1 MDASYLLGIDAGT
14 TVIKATLFD
23 VDGRELAGAAHPA
36 SLLSPRPGWAE
47 ADMDATWQGVVATV
61 RMVLSQQP
69 EAADHIAAI
78 GLTGQGDGTWLV
90 DADLRPVR
98 PAILWCDGR
107 TAPFVEES
115 HRSGLSAAIFEITG
129 TAFNT
134 CNQAG
139 HLRWLQ
145 EHEPGTLQATS
156 YVLRAKDWLFLC
168 MTGVA
173 SSDETDASH
182 TYFSVH
188 QRGYDE
194 RIFDLLGIRAW
205 QQPIRLLPPARP
217 SAANCAELLTKAAA
231 ELGLRAGTPVVAGP
245 FDVAASA
252 LGVGVVSPGDACS
265 VLGTAGVHQVVT
277 DAPVMEPANIGYNM
291 CHAPVGRWMRLLPT
305 MTNTQNLQ
313 WFAREFCVPERAAAE
328 AEKTN
333 LWEQLEAAASRVP
346 LGSHGVIYH
355 PYIDAAGERAPFVS
369 PHARAQFSG
378 LSAQHGRD
386 VMLRAVYEGVVLSA
400 LDCYTTMNVPI
411 SELRP
416 AGGGARSPLWSQM
429 LADALGCPVLIVEGS
444 EYGAK
449 GAIINAGVAVGIYP
463 SYEEGIARTVRV
475 ARRYLPDPAR
485 RPDYLLLLELYR
497 AIRDAMI
504 PVWAQRTALLQRL
517 EQKVEDY
524 RYGDEAIMR

>member
-14 TVIKATLFD
+14 TLIKATLFNL
-23 VDGRELAGAAHPA
+23 DGRELAVAAHPS
-36 SLLSPRPGWAE
+36 SLLNPRPGWAE
-47 ADMDATWQGVVATV
+47 ADAEAVWQSVIASV
-61 RMVLSQQP
+61 RAVLSQQP
-69 EAADHIAAI
+69 DAAAHIAAI

-98 PAILWCDGR
+98 PAILWSDGR
-107 TAPFVEES
+107 TGPLVEES
-115 HRSGLSAAIFEITG
+115 HRSGLSTAIFAITG

-134 CNQAG
+134 GNQAG

-145 EHEPGTLQATS
+145 EHEPESLRATAH
-156 YVLRAKDWLFLC
+156 VLRAKDWLFLC

-173 SSDETDASH
+173 STDETDASH

-188 QRGYDE
+188 HRLYDE
-194 RIFDLLGIRAW
+194 RILDLLGIRDW
-205 QQPIRLLPPARP
+205 LPMLPPVRSA
-217 SAANCAELLTKAAA
+217 AANCAELSPGAAA
-231 ELGLRAGTPVVAGP
+231 ALGLRTGTPVVAGP

-252 LGVGVVSPGDACS
+252 LGVGVVFPGDACS

-291 CHAPVGRWMRLLPT
+291 CHAPAGRLMRLLPT

-313 WFAREFCVPERAAAE
+313 WFAREFCAAE
-328 AEKTN
+328 RTAVEEGKTN
-333 LWEQLEAAASRVP
+333 LWDALETAASRVS

-416 AGGGARSPLWSQM
+416 AGGGSRSPLWSQM
-429 LADALGCPVLIVEGS
+429 LADALGCPVVIVEGT

-449 GAIINAGVAVGIYP
+449 GAIINAGVAVEIYP

-475 ARRYLPDPAR
+475 ARRYTPDPAR

-517 EQKVEDY
+517 GQKMEDY
-524 RYGDEAIMR
+524 RYGD